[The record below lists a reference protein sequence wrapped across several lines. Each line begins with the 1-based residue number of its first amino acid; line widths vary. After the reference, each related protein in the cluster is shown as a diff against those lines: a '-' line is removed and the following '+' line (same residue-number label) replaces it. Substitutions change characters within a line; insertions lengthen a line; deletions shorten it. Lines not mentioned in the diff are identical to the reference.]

1 MSWLFLPAGLAV
13 YQPVT
18 PLQMMWSCNCIIPMS
33 ASSTAH
39 LAVRAAV
46 VRPLAARA
54 HEAGRA
60 AAHAAGALL
69 GLGLVLG
76 PLLARPRPAAA
87 GLGEVVAGL
96 VVPPVLAEEQ
106 LLVQPLELGR
116 VPAPPPVQP
125 RPQPRP
131 LASARPPHAA
141 VRGQRQPRPAPHTG
155 GGGLLVGL
163 GKCE

>member
-1 MSWLFLPAGLAV
+1 MQCHTL
-13 YQPVT
+13 
-18 PLQMMWSCNCIIPMS
+18 S
-33 ASSTAH
+33 AAH
-39 LAVRAAV
+39 LALRAAV

-76 PLLARPRPAAA
+76 PLLARPWPAAA
-87 GLGEVVAGL
+87 WLGEVVAGL
-96 VVPPVLAEEQ
+96 VVLSPVLAEEQ
-106 LLVQPLELGR
+106 LLVQPLQLGH
-116 VPAPPPVQP
+116 VPAPPPVQPRP

-141 VRGQRQPRPAPHTG
+141 IRGQGQPRPAPHTG
-155 GGGLLVGL
+155 GGGGGLLLGL
-163 GKCE
+163 GKCA

>member
-1 MSWLFLPAGLAV
+1 M
-13 YQPVT
+13 T
-18 PLQMMWSCNCIIPMS
+18 
-33 ASSTAH
+33 ASSAAH
-39 LAVRAAV
+39 LAVGAAV

-125 RPQPRP
+125 RP

-141 VRGQRQPRPAPHTG
+141 MRGQGQPRPAPHTG

>member
-1 MSWLFLPAGLAV
+1 
-13 YQPVT
+13 
-18 PLQMMWSCNCIIPMS
+18 MS
-33 ASSTAH
+33 ALSTAH

-87 GLGEVVAGL
+87 GLGEVVTGL

-125 RPQPRP
+125 RP

-141 VRGQRQPRPAPHTG
+141 VRGQGQPRPAPHTG

>member
-1 MSWLFLPAGLAV
+1 M
-13 YQPVT
+13 T
-18 PLQMMWSCNCIIPMS
+18 
-33 ASSTAH
+33 ASSAAH
-39 LAVRAAV
+39 LAVGAAV

-96 VVPPVLAEEQ
+96 LVPPVLAEEQ
-106 LLVQPLELGR
+106 LMVQPLELGR

-125 RPQPRP
+125 RP

-141 VRGQRQPRPAPHTG
+141 IRGQGQPRPAPHTG